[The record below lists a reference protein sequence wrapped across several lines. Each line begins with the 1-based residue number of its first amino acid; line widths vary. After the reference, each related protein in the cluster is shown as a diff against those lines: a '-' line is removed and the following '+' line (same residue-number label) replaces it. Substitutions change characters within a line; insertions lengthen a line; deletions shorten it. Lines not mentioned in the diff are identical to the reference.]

1 MDKPKGGRRRRG
13 WMKERGRGK
22 GGGIHKVLN
31 HTYPELALAI
41 TTTTTTTTTYLYQ
54 HPLQYGA
61 EKEQ

>member
-13 WMKERGRGK
+13 WMKERGGE

-41 TTTTTTTTTYLYQ
+41 TTTTTTTYLYQ

>member
-13 WMKERGRGK
+13 WMKEREGGK
-22 GGGIHKVLN
+22 EGGIHKVLN

-41 TTTTTTTTTYLYQ
+41 TTTTTTYLYQ
-54 HPLQYGA
+54 HPLHYGA